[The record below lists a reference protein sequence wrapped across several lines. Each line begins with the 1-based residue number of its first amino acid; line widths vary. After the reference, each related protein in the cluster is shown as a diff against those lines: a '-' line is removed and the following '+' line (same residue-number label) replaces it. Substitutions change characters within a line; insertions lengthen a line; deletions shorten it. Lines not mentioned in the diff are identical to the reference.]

1 MKLLFYLA
9 ISFTIIS
16 CSSNKTVYWCGNHPC
31 IDKNEKEAYFKK
43 TMIVEVKDFGK
54 KNLKENS
61 EIEKILQQ
69 DQSGKKG
76 EIKEEKVL
84 AKQSKL
90 EKKRRINE
98 EKVLAKQSKLEK
110 KRRINEE
117 KVLAKQAK
125 LEKKRRINEEKVLAK
140 QAKLEKKRRI
150 NEEKVL
156 AKKIEQNEKKIIKKD
171 KKKSKKS
178 INVNTDLENIA
189 IVSTNFQKKVKEIS
203 KRNIFKPYPD
213 INDIPN

>member
-9 ISFTIIS
+9 MSFIIIS
-16 CSSNKTVYWCGNHPC
+16 CSSNKTIFWCGDHPC

-43 TMIVEVKDFGK
+43 TMIVEVKDLSK

-69 DQSGKKG
+69 VQTEKKG

-84 AKQSKL
+84 AKQAKL
-90 EKKRRINE
+90 DKKRRINE
-98 EKVLAKQSKLEK
+98 EKVLSKQM
-110 KRRINEE
+110 
-117 KVLAKQAK
+117 
-125 LEKKRRINEEKVLAK
+125 
-140 QAKLEKKRRI
+140 
-150 NEEKVL
+150 
-156 AKKIEQNEKKIIKKD
+156 EQNEKKIIKKD

-178 INVNTDLENIA
+178 TNVNGDLENIA
-189 IVSTNFQKKVKEIS
+189 IASTNFQKKVKEIS
-203 KRNIFKPYPD
+203 KRNFFRPYPD

>member
-16 CSSNKTVYWCGNHPC
+16 CSSNKTVYWCGDHPC

-61 EIEKILQQ
+61 EIEKIVQQ

-98 EKVLAKQSKLEK
+98 EKVLT
-110 KRRINEE
+110 
-117 KVLAKQAK
+117 
-125 LEKKRRINEEKVLAK
+125 K

-203 KRNIFKPYPD
+203 KRNIFRPYPD